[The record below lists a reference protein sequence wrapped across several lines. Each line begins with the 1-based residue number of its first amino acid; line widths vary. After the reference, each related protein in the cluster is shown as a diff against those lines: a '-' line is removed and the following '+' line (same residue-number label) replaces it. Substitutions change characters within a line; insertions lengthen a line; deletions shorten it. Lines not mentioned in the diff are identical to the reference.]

1 MAAGDTKYV
10 ISPPS
15 TC

>member
-1 MAAGDTKYV
+1 MAAGDTKNV